1 MPQGLFER
9 PADSSSGRSSRI
21 VHRPAS
27 SVLTLGAARW
37 FARCMSSNESTAN
50 RICVVTGGSSG
61 IGRHTAIR
69 IAERGAG
76 VILTYHAN
84 PDGAEETVAT
94 IARGGG
100 TAVALPLDVG
110 DSGSFEAFAARVAAE
125 IADRWR
131 RTSFDY
137 LVNNA
142 GFGQMSMFGDT
153 TEELYDRF
161 HRVILK
167 GPYFLTQKL
176 LPLLAD
182 GGAIVNTTS
191 NSTMPTGVEAGYSA
205 YASMKGGLTVLTRYM
220 AKEFSARGIRVNSVA
235 PGPTR
240 TRIADNAFERFPE
253 VIPPIVART
262 AFGRLGDGDD
272 IGKVIAALLSDDCG
286 WITGENIEASGGFNL

>member
-1 MPQGLFER
+1 MPPNDFTDNKI
-9 PADSSSGRSSRI
+9 A
-21 VHRPAS
+21 
-27 SVLTLGAARW
+27 
-37 FARCMSSNESTAN
+37 
-50 RICVVTGGSSG
+50 VVTGGSSG
-61 IGRHTAIR
+61 IGRYAALR
-69 IAERGAG
+69 IAERGAR
-76 VILTYHAN
+76 VILTYNTN
-84 PDGAEETVAT
+84 PEGAEETIAT
-94 IARGGG
+94 IEDRGG
-100 TAVALPLDVG
+100 TAVAMQLDVG
-110 DSGSFEAFAARVAAE
+110 DSGTFDAFAQRVAAE
-125 IADRWR
+125 ISDRWQ

-142 GFGQMSMFGDT
+142 GFGQMSMLVDT

-176 LPLLAD
+176 LPLLAE

-191 NSTMPTGVEAGYSA
+191 NSALPTGLEAGYSA

-220 AKEFSARGIRVNSVA
+220 AKELSGRAIRVNSVA

-240 TRIADNAFERFPE
+240 TRIADDAFERFPE

-262 AFGRLGDGDD
+262 ALQRMGDGDD
-272 IGKVIAALLSDDCG
+272 VGKVIAALLSDECG